1 MEVKYVFLHDF
12 LRLFFDELLEKTA
25 FFVVKTWYF
34 ENHAGTIFR
43 AKKRSKIN
51 AKIDGKNMIFHET
64 TFQKAFKNQCE
75 NGKNREIWSCKKH
88 RFPS

>member
-12 LRLFFDELLEKTA
+12 LKSFFDEILEKTA

-34 ENHAGTIFR
+34 ENHVGTIFR
-43 AKKRSKIN
+43 RKKRSKIN

-64 TFQKAFKNQCE
+64 TSQKACKNQCE
-75 NGKNREIWSCKKH
+75 N
-88 RFPS
+88 